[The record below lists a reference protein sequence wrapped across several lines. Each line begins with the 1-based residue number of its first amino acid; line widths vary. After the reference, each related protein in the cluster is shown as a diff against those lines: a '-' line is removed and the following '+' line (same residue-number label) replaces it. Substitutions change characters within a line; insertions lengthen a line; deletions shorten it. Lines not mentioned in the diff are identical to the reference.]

1 MENVSSVGIKD
12 KLTALYRQYAAQ
24 ISDGMPEAMNRV
36 RETAISQFDALGLPR
51 KGCERYRFTEIMTA
65 FGHAYGYSI
74 SKLAAT
80 ADSQTV
86 FRCAVPD
93 LDTYTIII
101 NNGWIDLKNS
111 TILLGLH

>member
-12 KLTALYRQYAAQ
+12 KLTALYHQYAAQ

-65 FGHAYGYSI
+65 FGHAYG
-74 SKLAAT
+74 
-80 ADSQTV
+80 
-86 FRCAVPD
+86 
-93 LDTYTIII
+93 
-101 NNGWIDLKNS
+101 
-111 TILLGLH
+111 